1 MTSSVEE
8 KRLSTK
14 VALVTGSSR
23 GIGRAVAARLAR
35 EGARVVVNHPGER
48 DAADELVHEIEEA
61 GGEAFAIA
69 ADVSQR
75 DQVRLLFAEAMGRW
89 GRLDILVNN
98 AGICPFVDWFDMTE
112 ALWRQVQDVNLNGT
126 FFCSQEASRIFRD
139 QGQGGRIIS
148 MSSISALVGGSFQT
162 HYTPTKAGIRS
173 LMQSLAIVLGP
184 YGITCN
190 SILPG
195 TILTD
200 INRTYYDVPGQRESD
215 VSRIPLGRLG
225 SPEDIAGV
233 VAFLASDDAAYV
245 NGADILVDGGL
256 FVNLQ

>member
-1 MTSSVEE
+1 MPETG
-8 KRLSTK
+8 RFTGK
-14 VALVTGSSR
+14 VAVVTGASR
-23 GIGRAVAARLAR
+23 GIGRAVALRLAR
-35 EGARVVVNHPGER
+35 DGARVVVNHPDEATFAEQVVQAIR
-48 DAADELVHEIEEA
+48 DN
-61 GGEAFAIA
+61 GGDAIA
-69 ADVSQR
+69 ISADVSNAA
-75 DQVRLLFAEAMGRW
+75 QVHALFDEALSYYQ
-89 GRLDILVNN
+89 RLDILVNN
-98 AGICPFVDWFDMTE
+98 AGICPFVDWFEMTE
-112 ALWRQVQDVNLNGT
+112 DIWRRVQDVNLNGT
-126 FFCSQEASRIFRD
+126 FFCSQEASRIMRD

-190 SILPG
+190 SVLPG
-195 TILTD
+195 SILTD
-200 INRTYYDVPGQRESD
+200 INRAYYENPDQLEKDSQ
-215 VSRIPLGRLG
+215 RIPMGRLG
-225 SPEDIAGV
+225 KPDDIAGV